1 MASLKKS
8 KSTLVSY
15 TPAGWWAETW
25 REGLF
30 CGNGKIGAN
39 IFGGAALEQILLNH
53 SDLVWQGRISVVPD
67 VSVKISQ
74 VRKLIDEGEYE
85 QAREVMQ
92 KALIQKNF
100 RPQPHT
106 PLPLCVL
113 KTKMTSD
120 NAPKNYVRELNMAT
134 GEATVSYSDGSTRI
148 DRALFVSRHD
158 DTVVYEITKTG
169 GRFIDCELS
178 FDLMDKINCRAPNA
192 LSSMPEGVTA
202 RYERQFMSFA
212 ARNDDGT
219 EFGAVA
225 RVTHNGGN
233 MEPTDACI
241 KITGATSVLICVKLF
256 VNSGKE
262 KEWSALKNALSTIK
276 ETYAQ
281 LLKKHSAIHSKLF
294 SSVSVD
300 LDSAADD
307 KPTDELRPDGEKG
320 QLSPVLATKLW
331 NLGRYLLLSATSQ
344 TGKTFNPYGLWN
356 GSYKPVGAWVNYVGE
371 MQSVY
376 QSALAGDLASF
387 LEPVFN
393 FWQANFGDL
402 RDNAIRLFG
411 VRGAFLP
418 PVTTVSSGRLGL
430 VDAREVYFTGC
441 AGWLAALYYRY
452 YEFTKD
458 QKFLKNTA
466 FPLMREAAEFY
477 LNLMSSGADGSV
489 TLNPSF
495 VPSCGKQ
502 NELGRNANGDF
513 AVFRSL
519 LKNLLKISSEVR
531 ADEKDV
537 ERWRDAL
544 EKLPSEFTDSEG
556 LLRDFKMRATDFSG
570 ESTYSLFSAFASTDV
585 DFLCNEETLRSY
597 TATVKKRLAESRDS
611 QTAMGMSSLAAVCA
625 RLGLKQQASDALHNL
640 TAGCMLN
647 NLVFSESDWRSMG
660 RCGYKVWPQL
670 MLSANIAFSG
680 VVQEMLL
687 YSKEGVLKVLP
698 CLPSNWKNLEVKGLA
713 AAGGLTVNMNLSS
726 KSRLLN
732 LEIKASKS
740 ASFDLYLPNET
751 KKLKKSNV
759 ATSLDDGDLFKSIK
773 NINLSAGKAAT
784 FVLLMN

>member
-225 RVTHNGGN
+225 RVTHNGG
-233 MEPTDACI
+233 
-241 KITGATSVLICVKLF
+241 V
-256 VNSGKE
+256 
-262 KEWSALKNALSTIK
+262 WSRRT
-276 ETYAQ
+276 
-281 LLKKHSAIHSKLF
+281 
-294 SSVSVD
+294 
-300 LDSAADD
+300 
-307 KPTDELRPDGEKG
+307 
-320 QLSPVLATKLW
+320 PV
-331 NLGRYLLLSATSQ
+331 
-344 TGKTFNPYGLWN
+344 
-356 GSYKPVGAWVNYVGE
+356 
-371 MQSVY
+371 
-376 QSALAGDLASF
+376 
-387 LEPVFN
+387 
-393 FWQANFGDL
+393 
-402 RDNAIRLFG
+402 
-411 VRGAFLP
+411 
-418 PVTTVSSGRLGL
+418 
-430 VDAREVYFTGC
+430 
-441 AGWLAALYYRY
+441 
-452 YEFTKD
+452 
-458 QKFLKNTA
+458 
-466 FPLMREAAEFY
+466 
-477 LNLMSSGADGSV
+477 
-489 TLNPSF
+489 
-495 VPSCGKQ
+495 
-502 NELGRNANGDF
+502 
-513 AVFRSL
+513 
-519 LKNLLKISSEVR
+519 
-531 ADEKDV
+531 
-537 ERWRDAL
+537 
-544 EKLPSEFTDSEG
+544 
-556 LLRDFKMRATDFSG
+556 
-570 ESTYSLFSAFASTDV
+570 
-585 DFLCNEETLRSY
+585 
-597 TATVKKRLAESRDS
+597 
-611 QTAMGMSSLAAVCA
+611 
-625 RLGLKQQASDALHNL
+625 
-640 TAGCMLN
+640 
-647 NLVFSESDWRSMG
+647 
-660 RCGYKVWPQL
+660 
-670 MLSANIAFSG
+670 
-680 VVQEMLL
+680 
-687 YSKEGVLKVLP
+687 
-698 CLPSNWKNLEVKGLA
+698 
-713 AAGGLTVNMNLSS
+713 S
-726 KSRLLN
+726 KSR
-732 LEIKASKS
+732 ERQAC
-740 ASFDLYLPNET
+740 
-751 KKLKKSNV
+751 
-759 ATSLDDGDLFKSIK
+759 
-773 NINLSAGKAAT
+773 
-784 FVLLMN
+784 